1 MQPSTSLAT
10 IYSLRDYTIV
20 TFIALFCYII
30 LSNAWVT
37 EDAFITFRTLENFVN
52 GYGLTWN
59 ITERVQAF
67 THPLWLFVHVPIY
80 YLTGEVYLTTIL
92 ISLLFDI
99 AAFLLIIRL
108 FPASIGFIFAFLLVP
123 LFLSKAF
130 AEYATS
136 GLENPL
142 TFFCLA
148 LFCYLLIKKNSDS
161 VKFMFLIGL
170 VANFSALNRLDTILF
185 YLPTLIFLVFT
196 HRHWKSWFALGL
208 GFAPLAIWELFSL
221 FYYGFLFPNTAYAKL
236 STGISA
242 RSYFQQGIIYAIDLL
257 KYDPFS
263 TIVILVGIL
272 FTIHTFYRNRIF
284 NFNVLMGIGL
294 ILYCLYVLKVGGDF
308 MSGRFWVTP
317 FFLSVIL
324 IYWTLQPYDNK
335 LGWINFFLGSL
346 LALIFLIVFPAPPTK
361 NLVINT
367 TGIAQEK
374 NAYVSY
380 TGLLNYTRMETVNGN
395 AQLHPWI
402 KNGMEL
408 KTQAQTSH
416 STIVI
421 AERSIGMRGYY
432 AGQQV
437 ILIDHFAL
445 SDALLARLP
454 VFNKGNWR
462 IGHFFRHLPVGY
474 LHAHKTGSLSEMS
487 PILAQ
492 YYAPLRLI
500 TTAPLFD
507 IQRLKTVIWFNL
519 GYYDHFLRDY
529 VDNFY
534 FIEKDAEMNPQNP
547 TVTSQERSQIYK
559 KLGEVY
565 QQRGYA
571 DFSQKMYQK
580 SLIGQ

>member
-1 MQPSTSLAT
+1 MQPSTSPAI
-10 IYSLRDYTIV
+10 IYSLREYAIV

-161 VKFMFLIGL
+161 VKFMFFIGL

-317 FFLSVIL
+317 FFLSVTL

-335 LGWINFFLGSL
+335 LGWINFFLGGML
-346 LALIFLIVFPAPPTK
+346 VLIFLIIFPAPSIK
-361 NLVINT
+361 NIGISD
-367 TGIAQEK
+367 TGIAQER
-374 NAYVSY
+374 NAYSAFM
-380 TGLLNYTRMETVNGN
+380 GLFNYKKGAGSLHQWKKEGMALKAK
-395 AQLHPWI
+395 AQ
-402 KNGMEL
+402 
-408 KTQAQTSH
+408 TQANH
-416 STIVI
+416 LPLVVI
-421 AERSIGMRGYY
+421 DGVIGMKGYY
-432 AGQQV
+432 AGDRV
-437 ILIDHFAL
+437 TFIDQFAL
-445 SDALLARLP
+445 TDALLARLP
-454 VFNKGNWR
+454 VFDKENWR
-462 IGHFFRHLPVGY
+462 IGHFFRHLPTGY
-474 LHAHKTGSLSEMS
+474 IHFHKTGSLDEMS
-487 PILAQ
+487 PILAE

-500 TTAPLFD
+500 ISGPLFD
-507 IQRLKTVIWFNL
+507 TQRLKTILWFNL
-519 GYYDHFLRDY
+519 GYYDHFLQDY
-529 VDNFY
+529 IDNVY
-534 FIEKDAEMNPQNP
+534 LLERGAVLNSQNP
-547 TVTSQERSQIYK
+547 NVTPQEKSKIYQR
-559 KLGEVY
+559 LSDFY

-571 DFSQKMYQK
+571 EFSQKMYQHT
-580 SLIGQ
+580 Q